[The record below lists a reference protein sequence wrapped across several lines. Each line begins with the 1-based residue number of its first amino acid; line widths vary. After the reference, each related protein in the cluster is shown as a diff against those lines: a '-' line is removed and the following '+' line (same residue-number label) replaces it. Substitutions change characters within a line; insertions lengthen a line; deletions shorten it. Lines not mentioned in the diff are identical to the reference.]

1 MSRIFVNPIKT
12 KKILFTDDNKLSE
25 LYTLNNNIYFK
36 DSENTEYKLNQLFDP
51 INIID
56 GKIGI
61 NTNTPNSIFEIS
73 AQDTQLQLSY
83 NDSKFVKFNLNSS
96 KCLDISGQSSININ
110 DTQLTNVK
118 SPLNDTD
125 GVNKKYVDDKL
136 ACNTIDIL
144 NELCKIHS
152 FQPSSNTTD
161 TEINEQ
167 IQLRNNFKIPLMIL
181 SFAVSSEYHPICVKD
196 GTLTF
201 RVPQNIF
208 VTEIRASLTKVAVG
222 CSGIKF
228 NIIQSESNCSL
239 LFSDFYI
246 PPGHKSVSLKYG
258 QNNGIFKVNQLIEDE
273 EIIINITQVGD
284 IFSGTGLKISLIGL

>member
-12 KKILFTDDNKLSE
+12 KKIVFTDNNELGE

-36 DSENTEYKLNQLFDP
+36 DSQDTEYKLNQILDP
-51 INIID
+51 INIVN
-56 GKIGI
+56 GSVGI
-61 NTNTPNSIFEIS
+61 NTSSPASIFDIFSEN
-73 AQDTQLQLSY
+73 TQLQLSY
-83 NDSKFVKFNLNSS
+83 DINTYTRFKINSS

-118 SPLNDTD
+118 TPLNDND

-152 FQPSSNTTD
+152 FEPISTTTD
-161 TEINEQ
+161 TEITEQ
-167 IQLRNNFKIPLMIL
+167 IQLRKNFKIPLMIL

-196 GTLTF
+196 GVLTF

-208 VTEIRASLTKVAVG
+208 VTELRASLTKVAVG

-228 NIIQSESNCSL
+228 NIIQSESQCSL
-239 LFSDFYI
+239 LVSDFYI
-246 PPGHKSVSLKYG
+246 PPGHKSVSLTYG
-258 QNNGIFKVNQLIEDE
+258 QNNGIFKVNQLVEDE
-273 EIIINITQVGD
+273 ELVVNVKQVGD
-284 IFSGTGLKISLIGL
+284 IFSGTGLKITIIGL